1 MQTRRSRGS
10 WWAQASQSANTGGGP
25 SGGSGPSLPFTNI
38 HHQAISP
45 LQHQSSLSRQHM
57 LESGGVQGVGGVVGG
72 VELEGVGVGVGLGLK
87 SGEGVIE
94 RRIDELRGVLN
105 QIKQ

>member
-1 MQTRRSRGS
+1 
-10 WWAQASQSANTGGGP
+10 
-25 SGGSGPSLPFTNI
+25 
-38 HHQAISP
+38 
-45 LQHQSSLSRQHM
+45 M

>member
-1 MQTRRSRGS
+1 
-10 WWAQASQSANTGGGP
+10 
-25 SGGSGPSLPFTNI
+25 
-38 HHQAISP
+38 
-45 LQHQSSLSRQHM
+45 M

-87 SGEGVIE
+87 SGEGVVE
-94 RRIDELRGVLN
+94 RRIDELRGFLN